1 MNSKPTKDPKWLI
14 EMKKEADKLNIPLR
28 ELLTQN
34 TKKKAPA
41 KKKTPATG
49 KKKTVMAAK
58 GGYMTKK
65 KKK

>member
-1 MNSKPTKDPKWLI
+1 MKTTEPAWLKA
-14 EMKKEADKLNIPLR
+14 MKKEADKLGIPIR

-34 TKKKAPA
+34 MKKKAPA
-41 KKKTPATG
+41 

-58 GGYMTKK
+58 GGYMAKK

>member
-1 MNSKPTKDPKWLI
+1 MKNTEPAWLKA
-14 EMKKEADKLNIPLR
+14 MKKEADKLGIPLR

-34 TKKKAPA
+34 MKKAPA
-41 KKKTPATG
+41 KKKAPATG

>member
-41 KKKTPATG
+41 KKPAAG

>member
-1 MNSKPTKDPKWLI
+1 MKDTEPAWLKA
-14 EMKKEADKLNIPLR
+14 MKKEADKLDIPLR

-34 TKKKAPA
+34 IKKTAPAKKKAPA
-41 KKKTPATG
+41 AG

-58 GGYMTKK
+58 GGYMAKK

>member
-1 MNSKPTKDPKWLI
+1 MKNTEPAWLKA
-14 EMKKEADKLNIPLR
+14 MKKEADKLDIPLR

-34 TKKKAPA
+34 MKKTAPA
-41 KKKTPATG
+41 KKKAPATG

-58 GGYMTKK
+58 GGYMAKK

>member
-14 EMKKEADKLNIPLR
+14 EMKKEADKLGIPIR

-34 TKKKAPA
+34 MKKAPA
-41 KKKTPATG
+41 KKPAAG

-58 GGYMTKK
+58 GGYMAKK

>member
-1 MNSKPTKDPKWLI
+1 MKDTEPAWLKQ
-14 EMKKEADKLNIPLR
+14 MKKEADKLGIPLR

-34 TKKKAPA
+34 MKKAPT
-41 KKKTPATG
+41 KKKTPAATG

-58 GGYMTKK
+58 GGYMAKK

>member
-1 MNSKPTKDPKWLI
+1 MKTTEPAWLKA
-14 EMKKEADKLNIPLR
+14 MKKEADKLGIPIR

-34 TKKKAPA
+34 MKKKEPAKKKAPA
-41 KKKTPATG
+41 

-58 GGYMTKK
+58 GGYMAKK

>member
-1 MNSKPTKDPKWLI
+1 MKNTTKDPKWLL
-14 EMKKEADKLNIPLR
+14 EMKKEADKLGIPLR
-28 ELLTQN
+28 ELLTRN
-34 TKKKAPA
+34 MKKAPV

>member
-1 MNSKPTKDPKWLI
+1 MSKTTTEPAWLKA
-14 EMKKEADKLNIPLR
+14 MKKEADKLGIPIR

-34 TKKKAPA
+34 MKKAPA
-41 KKKTPATG
+41 KKKTPAAG

-65 KKK
+65 KKKK

>member
-1 MNSKPTKDPKWLI
+1 MKSKPTKDPKWLI
-14 EMKKEADKLNIPLR
+14 EMKKEADKLGIPIR

-34 TKKKAPA
+34 IKKAPA

>member
-1 MNSKPTKDPKWLI
+1 MKNTTEPAWLKA
-14 EMKKEADKLNIPLR
+14 MKKEADKLGIPIR

-34 TKKKAPA
+34 MKKAPA
-41 KKKTPATG
+41 KKKTPAAG

-58 GGYMTKK
+58 GGYMAKK